1 MKLCVLPVLL
11 GGLLVASSGCVY
23 VSGTINPFGRDR
35 GDLRETTVSGS
46 GRDKILL
53 VNLSGMI
60 TGMERTRLLG
70 LAREESTVAR
80 LREELRAA
88 RDDKRVKAVVLRI
101 DSPGGGV
108 TASDTIYSGIMRF
121 REETQ
126 RPVIAVF
133 RDVATSGAYY
143 VALAADEIIA
153 SPTTITGSVGV
164 ILVGLNVEGLMTKL
178 GIRDQT
184 IKSGAHKDLLSPFR
198 DATLEERAL
207 VQDVIDELHGRF
219 LGLVSAQRPMVSK
232 SDLDRIT
239 DGRILTASQAV
250 DMGLVDRTGYV
261 DDAIESAKQAAGVE
275 RARVV
280 MYHRG
285 GEYRENVYSGASLQP
300 QVVQHPT
307 AGGEMLSLTVGLP
320 QTAGPRFMYLWV
332 PGISTSR

>member
-1 MKLCVLPVLL
+1 ML
-11 GGLLVASSGCVY
+11 ASSGCVY
-23 VSGTINPFGRDR
+23 VSGTINPFASER
-35 GDLRETTVSGS
+35 GGLRETTVSGT

-70 LAREESTVAR
+70 LANEESTIAR
-80 LREELRAA
+80 LQEELGAA
-88 RDDKRVKAVVLRI
+88 GDDKRVRAVVLRI

-108 TASDTIYSGIMRF
+108 TASDTIYRGIMRF

-126 RPVIAVF
+126 LPVIAVF

-143 VALAADEIIA
+143 LALAADEIIA
-153 SPTTITGSVGV
+153 SPTTITGSIGV
-164 ILVGLNVEGLMTKL
+164 ILVGLNLEGLMTKL

-198 DATLEERAL
+198 DTTPEERAI

-219 LGLVSAQRPMVSK
+219 IGLVGDRRPRVSK
-232 SDLDRIT
+232 SDLDRVS

-261 DDAIESAKQAAGVE
+261 DDAIEAAKQAAGLE

-285 GEYRENVYSGASLQP
+285 GEYRENVYSGASLPPRVIQR
-300 QVVQHPT
+300 PT
-307 AGGEMLSLTVGLP
+307 AGGEILGLTVGLP

-332 PGISTSR
+332 PGGSTSH